1 MNITTSNL
9 GVSEP
14 NVIYPS
20 SQGITTLPLDVSK
33 ELSQYS
39 RLFITDEYDVFR
51 NIHCCESIFGTEYKI
66 YGELPDGDK
75 KVLFTCHRHFEC
87 CKCCQGCA
95 IGTICCFYECCDS
108 IVFQLDYK
116 RNGAPFYTQGWN
128 IKKGCYCCTCNCC
141 CCCDFCCCP
150 PDVLY
155 LRENIDPD
163 SPNFD
168 VGKKKGKT
176 KAYGCPCFGCDGCC
190 PNKAEYYTQENNKD
204 QTVKATCDQL
214 CKHCCL
220 AQCFCGGAD
229 FEMDIE
235 DSSGVKTGSVKTY
248 AGCCSRKVEGKNC
261 FCPRE
266 AYYEVN
272 LPPNATSEQKF
283 QIVADVIHLDLRTN
297 ILRTKPMLCCF
308 GLLNF

>member
-9 GVSEP
+9 AVSEP
-14 NVIYPS
+14 KVIYPS
-20 SQGITTLPLDVSK
+20 SQGITALPLDVSN

-51 NIHCCESIFGTEYKI
+51 NIHCSENIFGPEYKI

-75 KVLFTCHRHFEC
+75 KVLFTCLHHFES
-87 CKCCQGCA
+87 CKFCQACA
-95 IGTICCFYECCDS
+95 ICTICCFYQCCDS
-108 IVFQLDYK
+108 IVYQLDYK
-116 RNGAPFYTQGWN
+116 RNGAPFYTQGLN
-128 IKKGCYCCTCNCC
+128 IKKGCYFCNCDLC
-141 CCCDFCCCP
+141 YCCDFCSCP

-176 KAYGCPCFGCDGCC
+176 KAYACSCFCCSCCC
-190 PNKAEYYTQENNKD
+190 PNKAEYYTQENVKE
-204 QTVKATCDQL
+204 QTVKTTCEQL
-214 CKHCCL
+214 CKHRCL
-220 AQCFCGGAD
+220 SHCFCGGAD

-248 AGCCSRKVEGKNC
+248 AGCCSRKVEGKTC
-261 FCPRE
+261 YCPRQP
-266 AYYEVN
+266 YYEVN

-283 QIVADVIHLDLRTN
+283 QIVADVIHLDLRAN
-297 ILRTKPMLCCF
+297 ILRSKPNLCCF
-308 GLLNF
+308 

>member
-9 GVSEP
+9 AVSEP
-14 NVIYPS
+14 KVIYPS
-20 SQGITTLPLDVSK
+20 SQGITALPLDVSN

-51 NIHCCESIFGTEYKI
+51 NIHCSENIFGPEYKI

-75 KVLFTCHRHFEC
+75 KVLFTCLHHFES
-87 CKCCQGCA
+87 CKFCQACA
-95 IGTICCFYECCDS
+95 IGTICCYYECCDS
-108 IVFQLDYK
+108 IVYQLDYK
-116 RNGAPFYTQGWN
+116 RNGAPFYTQGLN
-128 IKKGCYCCTCNCC
+128 IKKGCYFCNCDLC
-141 CCCDFCCCP
+141 YCCDFCSCP

-176 KAYGCPCFGCDGCC
+176 KAYACSCFCCSCCC
-190 PNKAEYYTQENNKD
+190 PNKAEYYTQENVKE
-204 QTVKATCDQL
+204 QTVKTTCEQL
-214 CKHCCL
+214 CKHRCL
-220 AQCFCGGAD
+220 SHCFCGGAD

-248 AGCCSRKVEGKNC
+248 AGCCSRKVEGKTC
-261 FCPRE
+261 YCPRQP
-266 AYYEVN
+266 YYEVN

-283 QIVADVIHLDLRTN
+283 QIVADVIHLDLRAN
-297 ILRTKPMLCCF
+297 ILRSKPNLCCF
-308 GLLNF
+308 

>member
-9 GVSEP
+9 AVSEP
-14 NVIYPS
+14 KVIYPS
-20 SQGITTLPLDVSK
+20 SQGITALPLDVSN

-51 NIHCCESIFGTEYKI
+51 NIHCSENIFGPEYKI

-75 KVLFTCHRHFEC
+75 KVLFTCLHHFES
-87 CKCCQGCA
+87 CKFCQACA
-95 IGTICCFYECCDS
+95 IGTICCFYQCCDS
-108 IVFQLDYK
+108 IVYQLDYK
-116 RNGAPFYTQGWN
+116 RNGAPFYTQGLN
-128 IKKGCYCCTCNCC
+128 IKKGCYFCNCDLC
-141 CCCDFCCCP
+141 YCCDFCSCP

-176 KAYGCPCFGCDGCC
+176 KAYACSCFCCSCCC
-190 PNKAEYYTQENNKD
+190 PNKAEYYTQENVKE
-204 QTVKATCDQL
+204 QTVKTTCEQL
-214 CKHCCL
+214 CKHRCL
-220 AQCFCGGAD
+220 SHCFCGGAD

-235 DSSGVKTGSVKTY
+235 DSSGVKTGSVKIY
-248 AGCCSRKVEGKNC
+248 AGCCSRKVEGKTC
-261 FCPRE
+261 YCPRQP
-266 AYYEVN
+266 YYEVN

-283 QIVADVIHLDLRTN
+283 QIVADVIHLDLRAN
-297 ILRTKPMLCCF
+297 ILRSKPNLCCF
-308 GLLNF
+308 

>member
-9 GVSEP
+9 AVSEP
-14 NVIYPS
+14 KVIYPS
-20 SQGITTLPLDVSK
+20 SQGITALPLDVSN

-51 NIHCCESIFGTEYKI
+51 NIHCSENIFGPEYKI

-75 KVLFTCHRHFEC
+75 KVLFTCLHHFES
-87 CKCCQGCA
+87 CKFCQACA
-95 IGTICCFYECCDS
+95 IGTICCFYQCCDS
-108 IVFQLDYK
+108 IVYQLDYK
-116 RNGAPFYTQGWN
+116 RNGAPFYTQGLN
-128 IKKGCYCCTCNCC
+128 IKKGCYFCNCDLC
-141 CCCDFCCCP
+141 YCCDFCSCP

-176 KAYGCPCFGCDGCC
+176 KAYACSCFCCSCCC
-190 PNKAEYYTQENNKD
+190 PNKAEYYTQENVKE
-204 QTVKATCDQL
+204 QTVKTTCEQL
-214 CKHCCL
+214 CKHRCL
-220 AQCFCGGAD
+220 SHCFCGGAD

-248 AGCCSRKVEGKNC
+248 AGCCSRKVEGKTC
-261 FCPRE
+261 YCPRQP
-266 AYYEVN
+266 YYEVN

-283 QIVADVIHLDLRTN
+283 QIVADVIHLDLRAN
-297 ILRTKPMLCCF
+297 ILRSKPNLCCF
-308 GLLNF
+308 